1 MASRKKNSPST
12 PNGSPSTAP
21 YRRISPGQ
29 SRPSSK
35 ESTVP
40 VTAPTATSTPIAC
53 DQRRA
58 SVIATGSDQRSP
70 MNSAIS
76 TTLGSA
82 MPRQARMMWKPSV
95 VAICARAGTTVP
107 VIRAAAS
114 SIAVWPGIIGSP
126 HPAASGAARPARPRC
141 GR

>member
-1 MASRKKNSPST
+1 MASRKKNRPST

-29 SRPSSK
+29 SRPISK
-35 ESTVP
+35 DSTVP

-58 SVIATGSDQRSP
+58 SVMASGFDQRSP

-76 TTLGSA
+76 TTVGSA

-107 VIRAAAS
+107 VSRAAAAS
-114 SIAVWPGIIGSP
+114 SAAWPGITGRP
-126 HPAASGAARPARPRC
+126 PPAASGAARPGPRSC
-141 GR
+141 GH